1 MGRRIISISIKQEKT
16 SEQIAT
22 ITSFKAAH
30 ELNMSIFEGKMST
43 ENALHN
49 FFLTQ
54 TTGQRL

>member
-1 MGRRIISISIKQEKT
+1 MISISIKQEKT

-49 FFLTQ
+49 FSLTQ
-54 TTGQRL
+54 ATGQSL